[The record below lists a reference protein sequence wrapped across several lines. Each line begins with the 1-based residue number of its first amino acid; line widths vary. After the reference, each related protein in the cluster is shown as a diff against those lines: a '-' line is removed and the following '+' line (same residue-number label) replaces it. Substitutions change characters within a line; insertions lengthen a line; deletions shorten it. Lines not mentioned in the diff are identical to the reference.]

1 MPRRQPGQRKRRR
14 KRWSNRRK
22 NSWLPPKRRRVL
34 LPARRLPPRPLRR
47 ELRLTRRGSKPLS
60 RDKRQQLRLQPHSP
74 RAPTLLQRRHLRHLA
89 LQADAALALGAVPI
103 QQTRQLAA
111 AEAQEETRAIRH

>member
-22 NSWLPPKRRRVL
+22 NSWLPPKRRR
-34 LPARRLPPRPLRR
+34 
-47 ELRLTRRGSKPLS
+47 ELRLTRRGFKPLS